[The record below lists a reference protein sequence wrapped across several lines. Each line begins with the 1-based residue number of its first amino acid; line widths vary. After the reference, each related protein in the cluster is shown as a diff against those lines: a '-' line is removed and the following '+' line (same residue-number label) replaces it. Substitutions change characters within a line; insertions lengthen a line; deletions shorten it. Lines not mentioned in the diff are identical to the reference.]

1 MGKYNQKASELIETL
16 GLTYSPIAVKITE
29 SETELPKNCF
39 RPYRDKRERY
49 ALCQTLAMVKE
60 RHLTIA
66 LGKEDHWCWK
76 PLIGLG
82 LVDIE
87 PGSEAYRIALKNNG
101 VKEMDASA
109 RNFDE
114 FPRLP
119 RKDSRM
125 IVMGPLDSCDFEPDV
140 ILVYCDDNSQLRWL
154 IGALKYRSGKRVCT
168 ELDYIDSCMWSVL
181 PTYLTKEARV
191 TLPDPGEEDRAGC
204 GKNEIILSVSPELFV
219 PMAEDV
225 KMKLENQKRRLKN
238 SDGTSKMNATM
249 VPNFPRPQFYNKLF
263 ALWGLESNGVV
274 AWSEKER
281 EE

>member
-1 MGKYNQKASELIETL
+1 MNKYSTASKLLTETL
-16 GLTYSPIAVKITE
+16 PLSHSPIAIKIAE
-29 SETELPKNCF
+29 EETEIPENCF
-39 RPYRDKRERY
+39 RPYRDKKERY
-49 ALCQTLAMVKE
+49 AFCQIVTMVKE
-60 RHLTIA
+60 NHITVA

-101 VKEMDASA
+101 VKETELSA
-109 RNFDE
+109 ENFNE

-119 RKDSRM
+119 RKDSRV
-125 IVMGPLDSCDFEPDV
+125 ILVGPLDSCEFEPDV
-140 ILVYCDDNSQLRWL
+140 VLIYCDEVSQLRWL
-154 IGALKYRSGKRVCT
+154 IGALKYRSGKRVST
-168 ELDYIDSCMWSVL
+168 ELDYIDSCMWSIL
-181 PTYLTKEARV
+181 PTYISKQPRV

-204 GKNEIILSVSPELFV
+204 GKNEIILSVTPE
-219 PMAEDV
+219 
-225 KMKLENQKRRLKN
+225 MKLDAQKRRLRN
-238 SDGTSKMNATM
+238 DDGTTKMNAKM

-281 EE
+281 E